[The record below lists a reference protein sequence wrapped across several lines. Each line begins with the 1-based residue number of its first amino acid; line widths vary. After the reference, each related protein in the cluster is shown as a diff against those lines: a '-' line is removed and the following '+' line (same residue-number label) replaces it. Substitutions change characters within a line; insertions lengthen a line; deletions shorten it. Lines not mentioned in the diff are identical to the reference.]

1 MTVFF
6 GPLDSEGRVP
16 ASQQTRVAA
25 FLISA
30 HGALVRQLAVSV
42 PVRLKAGW
50 QTELHAQL
58 YREAEI
64 VSLLVRAT
72 SWTPDPS
79 MPLMALCWEAAW
91 LPKPAAGIAD
101 WTEAM
106 MIDMAAL
113 GHALHAAIRPAALLP
128 LEAAPHDPFVVAL
141 RRIEFESAR
150 LMQAQI
156 LFLKDFQLLPVRN
169 DVNAAV
175 ERRHAQVREL
185 WTETLES
192 IGVCRDPPDPNH
204 A

>member
-1 MTVFF
+1 MSHFL

-25 FLISA
+25 FLISG
-30 HGALVRQLAVSV
+30 HSALARQLAVAV
-42 PVRLKAGW
+42 PPRLHAGW

-64 VSLLVRAT
+64 VSLLLRAT
-72 SWTPDPS
+72 SWVPDFAIPWLAMS
-79 MPLMALCWEAAW
+79 WETAW
-91 LPKPAAGIAD
+91 LPKPATAGD
-101 WTEAM
+101 GSEGL

-128 LEAAPHDPFVVAL
+128 VEAAAQDPFAVAL
-141 RRIEFESAR
+141 RRIEFESSR

-156 LFLKDFQLLPVRN
+156 MFLKDPGLLPVRS

-185 WTETLES
+185 WSALLEG
-192 IGVCRDPPDPNH
+192 IDVR
-204 A
+204 

>member
-1 MTVFF
+1 MSSFL

-16 ASQQTRVAA
+16 ASQQTRVSA

-30 HGALVRQLAVSV
+30 HAALARQFAVAV
-42 PVRLKAGW
+42 PMRLHAGW

-64 VSLLVRAT
+64 VSLLLRAT
-72 SWTPDPS
+72 SWVPDFAIPWLS
-79 MPLMALCWEAAW
+79 MTWEAAW
-91 LPKPAAGIAD
+91 LPKPAMTG
-101 WTEAM
+101 EEGL

-128 LEAAPHDPFVVAL
+128 LEADQQDPFAVAL
-141 RRIEFESAR
+141 RRIEFESSR

-156 LFLKDFQLLPVRN
+156 IFLKDPGLLPVRH

-185 WTETLES
+185 WSGLLAG
-192 IGVCRDPPDPNH
+192 IGVGRDPSG